1 MANSINKHSATVTLD
16 QVERFLSARKPVT
29 AANGKLIFSIDATAS
44 RSATWTAAQELQG
57 EMIRDNA
64 GALSL
69 QLVFYRGEDECKAS
83 TWTSNTGRLAK
94 AMAKVECLTGKT
106 QIAKI
111 LRHALR
117 EHNTAGPIQGL
128 VFIGDACEES
138 EDELV
143 GLASELGQH
152 KLPAFVF
159 QEGRDAD
166 VERVFKLIAERSGG
180 KYFRFDPSNIEGL
193 AEQLAAVATFAVTGD
208 ASVLAIAA
216 TKKE

>member
-1 MANSINKHSATVTLD
+1 MANIDKRSSVTLD
-16 QVERFLSARKPVT
+16 QVEQFLAARKPV
-29 AANGKLIFSIDATAS
+29 AAAHGKLIFSVDCTAS
-44 RSATWTAAQELQG
+44 RSATWTAAQKLQG

-69 QLVFYRGEDECKAS
+69 QLVYYRGEGECKAS
-83 TWTSNTGRLAK
+83 TWTSDASRLVTSMSK
-94 AMAKVECLTGKT
+94 IECLTGET

-117 EHNTAGPIQGL
+117 EHETAGPIQAL
-128 VFIGDACEES
+128 IFIGDANEES

-143 GLASELGQH
+143 GLAGELGRH

-166 VERVFKLIAERSGG
+166 AERIFKLIAKRSGG
-180 KYFRFDPSNIEGL
+180 KYFRFDPTNIAGL
-193 AEQLAAVATFAVTGD
+193 AEKLAAVATFAVTGD
-208 ASVLAIAA
+208 ASVLAITA